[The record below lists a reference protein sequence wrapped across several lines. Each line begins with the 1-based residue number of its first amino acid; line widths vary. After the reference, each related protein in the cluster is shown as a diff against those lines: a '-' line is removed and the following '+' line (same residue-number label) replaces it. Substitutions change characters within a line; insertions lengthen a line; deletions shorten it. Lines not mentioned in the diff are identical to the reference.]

1 MLWEWQK
8 ATSGSLTLPIKA
20 TNPAGF
26 LREAG
31 LDVPSWREM
40 GAAAHGAVRRR
51 LKQRVDM
58 ATTTQRPNGADLD
71 ELSFHN
77 DAVSLCMLVNRRH
90 RTVRVIDFRAGAT
103 LAKRNFV
110 IQTARREGIEK
121 LFVLVERDEVATW
134 TRLGFRREG
143 NIPSFYRRSD
153 AWIMGAVV
161 AAVGPMKPERAY
173 GDDDDDDVEDE
184 LPEPNPALDLAD
196 KTIDKAKRLVKD
208 TQEKSV
214 PPTKLAAAKRDAVQ
228 KAVLGAHKNGR
239 ALTGF
244 ELFSR
249 DAEKTHFVVSGR
261 GGFEL
266 FAAYELQPSFA
277 SSMLELLVSPR
288 DEGERSLTVSA
299 IRTML
304 GRLVEVGAVSTFSL
318 APADDV
324 LLASAFLA
332 NGFRKSAVLASHI
345 VVGDKRRDA
354 IVWSK
359 KLADN

>member
-1 MLWEWQK
+1 
-8 ATSGSLTLPIKA
+8 
-20 TNPAGF
+20 
-26 LREAG
+26 
-31 LDVPSWREM
+31 
-40 GAAAHGAVRRR
+40 
-51 LKQRVDM
+51 M
-58 ATTTQRPNGADLD
+58 ATTTQRPNQADLD
-71 ELSFHN
+71 ELSFNN

-90 RTVRVIDFRAGAT
+90 KTVRVIDFRAGAT

-121 LFVLVERDEVATW
+121 LFVLVERDEVVTW
-134 TRLGFRREG
+134 NRLGFRREG

-161 AAVGPMKPERAY
+161 ANVGPMKPERAY
-173 GDDDDDDVEDE
+173 DDDDEVEE
-184 LPEPNPALDLAD
+184 EVPEPNPALELAE
-196 KTIDKAKRLVKD
+196 KTIDKAKKLVKE
-208 TQEKSV
+208 TAEKSI
-214 PPTKLAAAKRDAVQ
+214 PPTKLASARRDDVQ
-228 KAVLGAHKNGR
+228 KAVAAAQKSGR

-249 DAEKTHFVVSGR
+249 DAEKTQLVVTGR

-266 FAAYELQPSFA
+266 HTAYEIQPSFA
-277 SSMLELLVSPR
+277 SSMLEILVAPR

-299 IRTML
+299 IRTVL
-304 GRLVEVGAVSTFSL
+304 GRLVEVGAVSTFAI
-318 APADDV
+318 APADDI

-345 VVGDKRRDA
+345 EVGGKRRDA

>member
-1 MLWEWQK
+1 
-8 ATSGSLTLPIKA
+8 
-20 TNPAGF
+20 
-26 LREAG
+26 
-31 LDVPSWREM
+31 
-40 GAAAHGAVRRR
+40 
-51 LKQRVDM
+51 M

-71 ELSFHN
+71 ELTFHN

-161 AAVGPMKPERAY
+161 ANVGPMKPERAY
-173 GDDDDDDVEDE
+173 DDDDDDVEDD
-184 LPEPNPALDLAD
+184 LPVPNPALDLAE

-208 TQEKSV
+208 TQEKAV
-214 PPTKLAAAKRDAVQ
+214 PPTKLASAKRDAVK
-228 KAVLGAHKNGR
+228 KAVVAAQKGSR

-249 DAEKTHFVVSGR
+249 DAQKTHLVVSGR

-266 FAAYELQPSFA
+266 FAAYELQPSFG
-277 SSMLELLVSPR
+277 SSMLELLVGPR

-299 IRTML
+299 IRTL
-304 GRLVEVGAVSTFSL
+304 VSRLAEGGAISTFSL

-332 NGFRKSAVLASHI
+332 NGFRKSAVLASHLVI
-345 VVGDKRRDA
+345 GDKRRDA

>member
-1 MLWEWQK
+1 L
-8 ATSGSLTLPIKA
+8 
-20 TNPAGF
+20 
-26 LREAG
+26 
-31 LDVPSWREM
+31 
-40 GAAAHGAVRRR
+40 
-51 LKQRVDM
+51 
-58 ATTTQRPNGADLD
+58 ATTTQRPNQVDLD
-71 ELSFHN
+71 ELSFNN

-90 RTVRVIDFRAGAT
+90 KTVRVIDFRAGAT

-110 IQTARREGIEK
+110 LQTARREGIEK

-134 TRLGFRREG
+134 SRLGFRREG

-161 AAVGPMKPERAY
+161 ASVGPMKPERAY
-173 GDDDDDDVEDE
+173 DDDDDDDVEE
-184 LPEPNPALDLAD
+184 EVVLPNPALETAE
-196 KTIDKAKRLVKD
+196 KTIDKAKKLVKE
-208 TQEKSV
+208 TAEKSI
-214 PPTKLAAAKRDAVQ
+214 PPTKIASARRDAVQ
-228 KAVLGAHKNGR
+228 KAVTLAQKNGR

-249 DAEKTHFVVSGR
+249 DAEKTFFSVTGR

-266 FAAYELQPSFA
+266 HAAYEIQPSFA
-277 SSMLELLVSPR
+277 SSMLELLVGPR

-299 IRTML
+299 IRTLL
-304 GRLVEVGAVSTFSL
+304 GRLVEVGAVSTFSIV
-318 APADDV
+318 PADDI

-345 VVGDKRRDA
+345 EVGGKRRDA

>member
-1 MLWEWQK
+1 
-8 ATSGSLTLPIKA
+8 
-20 TNPAGF
+20 
-26 LREAG
+26 
-31 LDVPSWREM
+31 
-40 GAAAHGAVRRR
+40 
-51 LKQRVDM
+51 M
-58 ATTTQRPNGADLD
+58 ATATQRPNGADLD
-71 ELSFHN
+71 ELSFNN

-90 RTVRVIDFRAGAT
+90 KTVRVIDFRAGAT

-161 AAVGPMKPERAY
+161 ASVGPMKPERAY
-173 GDDDDDDVEDE
+173 DDDDDDIEEDV
-184 LPEPNPALDLAD
+184 PEPNPAIELAE

-208 TQEKSV
+208 TAEKSI
-214 PPTKLAAAKRDAVQ
+214 PPTKLASAKRDGVQ
-228 KAVLGAHKNGR
+228 KAVALAQKNGR

-249 DAEKTHFVVSGR
+249 DAEKTQLVVSGR
-261 GGFEL
+261 GSFEL

-299 IRTML
+299 IRTLL

-318 APADDV
+318 APADDI